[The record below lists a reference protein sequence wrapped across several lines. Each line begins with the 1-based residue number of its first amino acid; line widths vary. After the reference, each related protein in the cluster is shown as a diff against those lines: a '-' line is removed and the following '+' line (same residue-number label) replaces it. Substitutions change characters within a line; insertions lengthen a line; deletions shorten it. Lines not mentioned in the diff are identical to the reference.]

1 MYGKAKHNRGLTGA
15 FENILLLAV
24 MLLIWILVDQT
35 NQVNRVLLPSIQ
47 DIAAAFAEK
56 IMDSSLLI
64 AVGVSMGR
72 VMAGY
77 FLAVAAGT
85 LLGILAGLSDCIY
98 RMIKLPI
105 QIFKPIPPIAWI
117 PLVILWMGI
126 GEGSKVFLIFL
137 GGFFVVLL
145 NTIDGIRS
153 IDPKL
158 KEVAAAVETPYF
170 KYTAQVMI
178 PAALPHIFTGWKVA
192 LGTCWSCVV
201 AAELVAASS
210 GVGYMISTARN
221 FGQMDVVIAG
231 MFSIGLI
238 GKTMDEILKCVE
250 KKVLYWNL

>member
-1 MYGKAKHNRGLTGA
+1 MEKTKHNRGVLGV
-15 FENILLLAV
+15 FENMLLLVV
-24 MLLIWILVDQT
+24 MLLIWILVEQSD
-35 NQVNRVLLPSIQ
+35 QVNRVLLPSIQ
-47 DIAAAFAEK
+47 DIAATFAEK

-85 LLGILAGLSDCIY
+85 LLGILAGLSDRVY
-98 RMIKLPI
+98 RMTKLPI

-126 GEGSKVFLIFL
+126 GEESKVFLIFL

-145 NTIDGIRS
+145 NTIDGIRN
-153 IDPKL
+153 IDPRL
-158 KEVAAAVETPYF
+158 TEVAAAVETPYL

-231 MFSIGLI
+231 MLSIGLI
-238 GKTMDEILKCVE
+238 GKAMDEILKCVE